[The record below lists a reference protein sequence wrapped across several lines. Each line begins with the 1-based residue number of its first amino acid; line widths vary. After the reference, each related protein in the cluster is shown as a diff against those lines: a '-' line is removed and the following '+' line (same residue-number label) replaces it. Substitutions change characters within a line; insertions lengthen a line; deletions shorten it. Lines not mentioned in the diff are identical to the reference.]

1 MFCTMSKED
10 FDQRVKTILARE
22 FDEVLDLGLLSEE
35 ALRPV
40 ITNMRRN
47 LNEAFPNMSIAEAER
62 HLQHLQQEC
71 RETASSI
78 VALADARVWN

>member
-1 MFCTMSKED
+1 MFCTMSQED

-35 ALRPV
+35 ALLPV

-47 LNEAFPNMSIAEAER
+47 LNEAFANMSVAEAER
-62 HLQHLQQEC
+62 HLQHLQHEC
-71 RETASSI
+71 RETASHI
-78 VALADARVWN
+78 VALADARLWN